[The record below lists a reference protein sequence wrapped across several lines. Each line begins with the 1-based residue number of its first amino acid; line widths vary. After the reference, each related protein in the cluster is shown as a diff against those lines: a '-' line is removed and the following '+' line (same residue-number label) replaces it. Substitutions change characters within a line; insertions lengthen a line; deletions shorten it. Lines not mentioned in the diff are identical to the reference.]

1 MPGLGQAMIDIIAG
15 TGYVEGMS
23 PEWFLSLDHGFDI
36 GHGPTPTA
44 WIGEVGAV
52 VGQNG
57 VDLVRDCLDQAPQ
70 EVGRDTPR
78 GLLMQLGEGELRGS
92 VDSDEEIKPSHRSAN
107 LGDVDVEVS
116 DRIDLE
122 LTLYTLAILDV
133 RKPRERLLASAEKRY
148 VAAMKEVEK
157 RMASRAA
164 KPVSPNN

>member
-1 MPGLGQAMIDIIAG
+1 
-15 TGYVEGMS
+15 
-23 PEWFLSLDHGFDI
+23 
-36 GHGPTPTA
+36 
-44 WIGEVGAV
+44 
-52 VGQNG
+52 
-57 VDLVRDCLDQAPQ
+57 
-70 EVGRDTPR
+70 
-78 GLLMQLGEGELRGS
+78 MQLGEGELRGS

-116 DRIDLE
+116 DRIGLE